1 MAVIHRATL
10 KPSKLELLAPWL
22 DRQPWSG
29 NGGELERI
37 GSYRFDDPAGEVG
50 IEGFLLRRGSDVLH
64 VVLTYRGAPLNGADD
79 RLIGT
84 MEHSVLGTRWVY
96 DGLGDPVSQE
106 VLRRALRGEQEQALL
121 ELHDDAGTVVQR
133 PEPDVRVRVVVADAA
148 AGAAAGGT
156 PADVTPADAG
166 DEDGFDAVGTDG
178 ERFLVARRPSVP
190 GVGSAPGVAPGQGG
204 SRLVA
209 TWANGEAVIAA
220 QG

>member
-22 DRQPWSG
+22 DRQSWSG
-29 NGGELERI
+29 SGGELERI

-50 IEGFLLRRGSDVLH
+50 IEGFLLRRGSDILH
-64 VVLTYRGAPLNGADD
+64 VLLTYRGEPLPGADD

-96 DGLGDPVSQE
+96 DGLSDPVSQE

-121 ELHDDAGTVVQR
+121 EIHDDAGSIVQR
-133 PEPDVRVRVVVADAA
+133 PEPDVRVRLVVADTAA
-148 AGAAAGGT
+148 AGT
-156 PADVTPADAG
+156 PALASVEDA
-166 DEDGFDAVGTDG
+166 FDAVGTGD

-190 GVGSAPGVAPGQGG
+190 GAGLGQGVGHSQGG

-209 TWANGEAVIAA
+209 TWAKGEAVIAA
-220 QG
+220 LG